1 MNLRSIFTADL
12 AWQPRAR
19 TRRSR
24 TFDLKSAQPDAPE
37 GLVAAVISRAWFELP
52 ALRGALAKERV
63 SATFGVARLGI
74 LRCRAIVEDKAGVAI
89 VSKYPEGV
97 RVLRAMQ
104 PLPLE
109 QGIAICETL
118 VESVANCH
126 QAGLVLGLVD
136 EDQILVDPQGAAY
149 IVDAVLG
156 AAFLQAYREV
166 GEAVAD
172 GLDFRHAAP
181 EVVARQPMTPA
192 SDVYWLGSIMT
203 MLLDTLP
210 VSPMLRGIMQRATHA
225 QASDRYADASA
236 MMMALAT
243 ARVQHAA
250 GHAINEGPA
259 PRVSLV
265 HIEQPATADAEP
277 ADGWEVITRTDN
289 APWARWPTEPL
300 EVVKAQPAPEQGGP
314 AFVRSSSPAV
324 VLSLASVDASQRNY
338 DRRPR
343 QQRWILLTAGLALV
357 VGILAVAALRLG

>member
-12 AWQPRAR
+12 QWQPRAR

-52 ALRGALAKERV
+52 ALRAALAKERAI
-63 SATFGVARLGI
+63 ATFGVARLGI
-74 LRCRAIVEDKAGVAI
+74 LRCRAIVEDKAGVAV

-97 RVLRAMQ
+97 QPLRAIAQ
-104 PLPLE
+104 PLAL
-109 QGIAICETL
+109 QQATAICETL
-118 VESVANCH
+118 VESVASCH

-156 AAFLQAYREV
+156 AVFLQAYREI
-166 GEAVAD
+166 GSAVEV

-181 EVVARQPMTPA
+181 EVIARQAITPA
-192 SDVYWLGSIMT
+192 SDVYWLGSIMN
-203 MLLDTLP
+203 MLLDALP
-210 VSPMLRGIMQRATHA
+210 ISPMLRGIMQRATQPHA
-225 QASDRYADASA
+225 GERYADANA
-236 MMMALAT
+236 LMMALAT
-243 ARVQHAA
+243 ARVQQAA
-250 GHAINEGPA
+250 GQAINEGPP

-265 HIEQPATADAEP
+265 HLEQATATDAEP
-277 ADGWEVITRTDN
+277 DAWEVITRTDN

-300 EVVKAQPAPEQGGP
+300 EIVQPPLASPNRGP

-324 VLSLASVDASQRNY
+324 VLSLASVDASQRHY
-338 DRRPR
+338 QSRSPQR
-343 QQRWILLTAGLALV
+343 RWISLAVGLAVLL
-357 VGILAVAALRLG
+357 GALAIAALRFG